1 MVGNEGR
8 AFYTAAVELPVT
20 TMLFHV
26 LHAMAV
32 ANRNAVGQT
41 PIMGW
46 SGYNAF
52 MQNSGHCD
60 KAGAGGYNETT
71 FVGSMD
77 ALVSTGL
84 AAKGYVYLNADDC
97 WIAENRT
104 KEGKLTHDLSRF
116 PHGMP
121 WLIEQAHSRKL
132 KLGLYAAASVETCR
146 KYPGSQGHEKV
157 DAQTFADW
165 KADFAKLDSC
175 GGTLAN
181 GTESWYNQYGAWSD
195 TMNASGRQM
204 VFSCSWAVY
213 FTICAAKYPPSMW
226 EQHCGKVPWENTY
239 MADKCHMWRYGEDLA
254 PIWSAN
260 EKACE
265 GAATPAKCNGNM
277 NGRGGSGV
285 GDIINFAGSIW
296 ASSWRSVAT
305 IGAFNDPDFLV
316 VGCPLDRPC
325 EGYSQKG
332 QTPLNEAEQQTQ
344 FSMWCLLQAPL
355 IIGSDV
361 RALSAAALK
370 VLSNQDAI
378 EINQDVYAGAQPTLL
393 RGKVCYPS
401 LGCPSNSSSD
411 WVQTWYRRLSSGEIA
426 LAVVNMDNTTTLDV
440 RIPLRELGLATHS
453 ATGGVGATSFD
464 VWSKK
469 TTVYADA
476 ISLSVAPHETKLLRV
491 KY

>member
-1 MVGNEGR
+1 MVLTL
-8 AFYTAAVELPVT
+8 AQLLLLAPALTL
-20 TMLFHV
+20 
-26 LHAMAV
+26 
-32 ANRNAVGQT
+32 ANPNAVGQT
-41 PIMGW
+41 PLMGW

-60 KAGAGGYNETT
+60 RAGAGGYNETT
-71 FVGSMD
+71 FVGSME

-84 AAKGYVYLNADDC
+84 AAKGYVFLNADDC

-104 KEGKLTHDLSRF
+104 AEGKLTHDLSRF

-121 WLIEQAHSRKL
+121 WLIEQAHSRNL

-146 KYPGSQGHEKV
+146 QYPGSQGHERV

-181 GTESWYNQYGAWSD
+181 GTESWYNQYGIWSD
-195 TMNASGRQM
+195 VMNASGRQM

-213 FTICAAKYPPSMW
+213 FTLCAAKYPPSLW
-226 EQHCGKVPWENTY
+226 EEQCGKIPWESQY
-239 MADKCHMWRYGEDLA
+239 IAEKCHMWRYGADLR
-254 PIWSAN
+254 PVWSDEAH
-260 EKACE
+260 CT
-265 GAATPAKCNGNM
+265 GDATPATCNKNM
-277 NGRGGSGV
+277 NGGGGGGV
-285 GDIINFAGSIW
+285 GDIINFASSIW

-332 QTPLNEAEQQTQ
+332 QTPLNMVEQQTQ

-361 RALSAAALK
+361 RTLSPAALR
-370 VLSNQDAI
+370 VLSNEDAI
-378 EINQDVYAGAQPTLL
+378 AINQDVAAGAQPTLL
-393 RGKVCYPS
+393 RGQVCYPS
-401 LGCPSNSSSD
+401 VGCPSNSSSD
-411 WVQTWYRRLSSGEIA
+411 WVQTWYRRLSTGEIA
-426 LAVVNMDNTTTLDV
+426 LAVVNMDNRTALDV
-440 RIPLRELGLATHS
+440 SVPLRSLGRPHATQHS
-453 ATGGVGATSFD
+453 LTTGGGGATAFD

-469 TTVYADA
+469 TTRYADT
-476 ISLSVAPHETKLLRV
+476 ITLSVGPHETKLLRLQ
-491 KY
+491 Y